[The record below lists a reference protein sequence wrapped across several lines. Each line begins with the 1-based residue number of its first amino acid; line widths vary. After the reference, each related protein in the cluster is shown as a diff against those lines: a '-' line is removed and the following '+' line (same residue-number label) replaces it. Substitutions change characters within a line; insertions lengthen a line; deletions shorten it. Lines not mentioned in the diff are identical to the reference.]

1 MKRQIILKNILSL
14 ILMFSLIAG
23 LTSALSA
30 CGKQNGSSA
39 NSDTSSVVSEV
50 KPTEIGEGNT
60 KFTLIVAD
68 KQGNETIFAVSTN
81 ETNLATALKNLG
93 LIEGEDS
100 QYGLFIKKVNGI
112 VADYDIDQTYWAFYV
127 GGEYS
132 NVGADSVTIKSGE
145 TYKFAVSK

>member
-1 MKRQIILKNILSL
+1 MKRQILLKNILSL
-14 ILMFSLIAG
+14 LLMFSLIAG
-23 LTSALSA
+23 LASALTA
-30 CGKQNGSSA
+30 CDIKNDGSSTNSA
-39 NSDTSSVVSEV
+39 NTSSVVE
-50 KPTEIGEGNT
+50 PTLIGEGNT

-68 KQGNETIFAVSTN
+68 KNGSETYFTVSTD

-93 LIEGEDS
+93 LIEGEES

-112 VADYDIDQTYWAFYV
+112 VADYNIDKTYWALYV
-127 GGEYS
+127 NGEYS